1 MDCQRPVGLRLPVSA
16 PAGRRRLQAAESGGP
31 NGTPMTVSSHEIRRL
46 LGDVDAHTAAEIIG
60 SGATLA
66 ELEQVAFYLSRQ
78 TDVMADRQQ
87 SLSGRALRI
96 YEMIRRNEESPDE
109 P

>member
-1 MDCQRPVGLRLPVSA
+1 MPVTSRDV
-16 PAGRRRLQAAESGGP
+16 
-31 NGTPMTVSSHEIRRL
+31 RRL
-46 LGDVDAHTAAEIIG
+46 LGDLDAHKMAEIIG

-66 ELEQVAFYLSRQ
+66 ELEQVAFHLSRQ

-87 SLSGRALRI
+87 PLSGRALRI
-96 YEMIRRNEESPDE
+96 YELVRRDEDLGDE